1 MILIGEYRSSRSIA
15 LDVASPDRLLCYQD
29 DAGDL
34 MVLTLRMGFFT
45 HLDIQEAVP
54 TCNDWQVV
62 FIRLVFRLCRHRL
75 HALAA
80 TGQGMPAVIDELHQ
94 GVTNWTTVKKKFLCH
109 TYKVL

>member
-34 MVLTLRMGFFT
+34 MVLALRVGFFA

-54 TCNDWQVV
+54 TCNDRQVILV
-62 FIRLVFRLCRHRL
+62 GLVFRFCRKEL
-75 HALAA
+75 HALSA
-80 TGQGMPAVIDELHQ
+80 TGQRVPAVIDELH
-94 GVTNWTTVKKKFLCH
+94 H
-109 TYKVL
+109 

>member
-45 HLDIQEAVP
+45 HLDIQETVP
-54 TCNDWQVV
+54 TCNDWQV
-62 FIRLVFRLCRHRL
+62 ILVGLIFRFCRKKL
-75 HALAA
+75 HALSA
-80 TGQGMPAVIDELHQ
+80 TGQRVPAVIDELH
-94 GVTNWTTVKKKFLCH
+94 H
-109 TYKVL
+109 